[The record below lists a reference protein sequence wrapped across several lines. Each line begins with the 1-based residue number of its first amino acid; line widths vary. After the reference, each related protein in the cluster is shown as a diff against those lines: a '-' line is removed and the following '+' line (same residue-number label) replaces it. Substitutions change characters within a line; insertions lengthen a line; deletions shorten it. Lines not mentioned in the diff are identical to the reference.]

1 MSFFRISKQS
11 FLILAFLLSALLV
24 HAQKSTQKQLEEKK
38 ADIKKELKE
47 INALLFTNKQTKA
60 AVFSDVENLSYKIER
75 KQELIKLTNQQINL
89 LNQEIED
96 NSKFIEKLEKDLFEV
111 KEAYKE
117 MILKSFKSK
126 SGKNRLMFIL
136 SSETFFQAFKRTQ
149 YIKQYSLF
157 RKNQAKKIG
166 LISAELKEI
175 KKELLYKRDLKQGLL
190 TKNRSTQKTLQ
201 SEKNEAKNIISKLRN
216 KEKKYKRNIIAKEKE
231 SQKIDKQID
240 KLIREAIARS
250 NKNKSSK
257 NSKGFNLTPEA
268 KALAKKFELNKGKL
282 PWPVSRGVVIQKFG
296 TQPHP
301 VVKTAKI
308 KSNGIV
314 IATEKSQKVK
324 TVFEG
329 SVLSVL
335 QFRGSN
341 PTVLVQHGN
350 YITAYKN
357 LSKVFVSK
365 GDKVSSNQYI
375 GEVFTNSSTGKSSIQ
390 FSIFQKTT
398 PLNPLLWILKMN

>member
-1 MSFFRISKQS
+1 MNFVKALQCSVLIVFILSFNSLQ
-11 FLILAFLLSALLV
+11 
-24 HAQKSTQKQLEEKK
+24 AQKSTQKQLEEKK
-38 ADIKKELKE
+38 ALLNKELKV
-47 INALLFTNKQTKA
+47 INTLLFTNKQRKTA
-60 AVFSDVENLSYKIER
+60 AFNDIENLNYKIER

-89 LNQEIED
+89 LNQEIVS
-96 NSKFIEKLEKDLFEV
+96 NSESLEKLENDLFEV

-136 SSETFFQAFKRTQ
+136 SSETFFQALKRTQ
-149 YIKQYSLF
+149 YIKQYSIF
-157 RKNQAKKIG
+157 RKNQAKKIE
-166 LISAELKEI
+166 LISQQLKEI
-175 KKELLYKRDLKQGLL
+175 KKELLYKRDVKKGLL
-190 TKNRSTQKTLQ
+190 TKNRATQKTLEL
-201 SEKNEAKNIISKLRN
+201 EKKEANNIAYKLRN
-216 KEKKYKRNIIAKEKE
+216 QEKKYKRNILAKQKE
-231 SQKIDKQID
+231 SQKIDKEIN

-250 NKNKSSK
+250 NKSKSNK
-257 NSKGFNLTPEA
+257 NSKSFTLTPEA
-268 KALAKKFELNKGKL
+268 KALAKKFESNKGKL
-282 PWPVSRGVVIQKFG
+282 PWPVSRGVVIQRFG

-308 KSNGIV
+308 KSNGII

-324 TVFEG
+324 TIFEG

-341 PTVLVQHGN
+341 PTVLIQHGN

-357 LSKVFVSK
+357 LSKVFVNK
-365 GDKVSSNQYI
+365 GDKVDSNQYI

-398 PLNPLLWILKMN
+398 PLDPLSWILRMN